1 MKLHLYIEKIIYQ
14 VKPDSEWKEGLYIGE
29 HEISSEYSILDSNY
43 EVVNYVYTFKP
54 SSVKPFKLEVP
65 FSIFNSDNLQKLETF

>member
-1 MKLHLYIEKIIYQ
+1 MYIEKIIYQ
-14 VKPDSEWKEGLYIGE
+14 EKPNSEWKEGLYIGE
-29 HEISSEYSILDSNY
+29 QENSSKSSILDSNY
-43 EVVNYVYTFKP
+43 DMVNYVYSFKP